1 MTFDPTAHRVHW
13 AEEKAE
19 ALRQAYGD
27 LEGVDLLS
35 VMITKEFQGRIAV
48 SSSFG
53 AEAAVLLDL
62 VARVDPSVPV
72 LVLDTGRLFPETYD
86 YIRDLS
92 RHLGLTDVRLQRP
105 SDEEVMARDGDGE
118 LYRRDPDA
126 CCEMRKTKPLG
137 DALRAFDAWVTGLRR
152 DQWATRSNIRK
163 VEIDHDHGAIVKL
176 APLADW
182 TEDEVWDYIRA
193 NEVPYNALYDKGYK
207 SIGCAPCT
215 RPVGAGADP
224 RSGRWWWETGAPKE
238 CGMHCAIETGGFE
251 HELAALLG
259 GHRPNGNGK
268 H

>member
-19 ALRQAYGD
+19 ALRQSYGD
-27 LEGVDLLS
+27 LEGLDLLS

-137 DALRAFDAWVTGLRR
+137 DALRAFDAWVTGRKR
-152 DQWATRSNIRK
+152 FHGATRSTLRTIEAQDGRIKIN
-163 VEIDHDHGAIVKL
+163 
-176 APLADW
+176 PLATWEQGWIDDSFK
-182 TEDEVWDYIRA
+182 ERNLPRHPLVDR
-193 NEVPYNALYDKGYK
+193 GYL
-207 SIGCAPCT
+207 SIGCTTCTAPVAPGEHV
-215 RPVGAGADP
+215 RA
-224 RSGRWWWETGAPKE
+224 GRWRGTGKTE
-238 CGMHCAIETGGFE
+238 CGIHCSMQ
-251 HELAALLG
+251 AAQ
-259 GHRPNGNGK
+259 
-268 H
+268 

>member
-19 ALRQAYGD
+19 ALRQSYGD
-27 LEGVDLLS
+27 LEGLDLLS

-137 DALRAFDAWVTGLRR
+137 DALRAFDAWVTGRKR
-152 DQWATRSNIRK
+152 FHGATRSTLRTIEAQDGRIKIN
-163 VEIDHDHGAIVKL
+163 
-176 APLADW
+176 PLATWEQNWIDDSFK
-182 TEDEVWDYIRA
+182 ERNLPRHPLVDQ
-193 NEVPYNALYDKGYK
+193 GYL
-207 SIGCAPCT
+207 SIGCTTCTAPVAPGEHV
-215 RPVGAGADP
+215 RA
-224 RSGRWWWETGAPKE
+224 GRWRGTGKTE
-238 CGMHCAIETGGFE
+238 CGIHCSMQ
-251 HELAALLG
+251 AAQ
-259 GHRPNGNGK
+259 
-268 H
+268 